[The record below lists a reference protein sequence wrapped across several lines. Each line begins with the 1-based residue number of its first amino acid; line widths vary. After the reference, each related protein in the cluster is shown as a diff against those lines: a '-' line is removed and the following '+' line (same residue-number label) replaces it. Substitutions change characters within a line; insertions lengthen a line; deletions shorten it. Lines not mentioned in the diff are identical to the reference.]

1 MATRCTLYIFGFPVS
16 FSALSH
22 IFSHLLPL
30 SLSSPLLLHSSS
42 SPSASLLLLLLTCTS
57 SIGVSRKRTEDVSR
71 WIRSCSKPINKPHMG
86 SSDVTV
92 VPILGPLPRPGWEAI
107 TSLTMLYTSS
117 RYTLRGREEG
127 GEREEERGK
136 EQRGGEVSSMCS
148 VCSILSTAIVQ
159 HSTATVQ
166 QLQRSYSYSTAQL
179 QHSTQCIHIT

>member
-1 MATRCTLYIFGFPVS
+1 MRYSTRYSTPLQHSTAHGTTHATAHPRQSNYI
-16 FSALSH
+16 
-22 IFSHLLPL
+22 IFIHPLL
-30 SLSSPLLLHSSS
+30 SLSPSSS
-42 SPSASLLLLLLTCTS
+42 SLFLSFPPLLLLLLTCTS

-127 GEREEERGK
+127 GERKEERGRRR
-136 EQRGGEVSSMCS
+136 EG
-148 VCSILSTAIVQ
+148 A
-159 HSTATVQ
+159 
-166 QLQRSYSYSTAQL
+166 
-179 QHSTQCIHIT
+179 